1 MTMRK
6 RQCELTVRLT
16 GEELRS
22 LDGKVKRTIFKR
34 EEFCRRV
41 LAGKTT
47 REIFPPEFPILIRD
61 YRRLCNVMH
70 QLLEKASGT
79 GSKAAEMLSAALDE
93 ACLWNEK
100 MVIVYIQ
107 DEYRR

>member
-1 MTMRK
+1 M
-6 RQCELTVRLT
+6 T

-22 LDGKVKRTIFKR
+22 LNEKVRRTIFKR

-47 REIFPPEFPILIRD
+47 REIFPPGFPILIRD
-61 YRRLCNVMH
+61 YRRLCNVLH
-70 QLLEKASGT
+70 QLLKIASNT
-79 GSKAAEMLSAALDE
+79 SLKAAQLLQAALDE
-93 ACLWNEK
+93 AHLWNEK

-107 DEYRR
+107 DEYRRL